1 MPIFWGIS
9 EMFLLNRW
17 TISRFK
23 RHLALFCEFRNA
35 LQQSETAV
43 PAQKRIIVALGPDL
57 LCFFKAVHGV
67 LETNQQT
74 VGQVSGPHL
83 RLGAALVQDAQ
94 IVGALIRAGQLLKTF
109 FGFLVV
115 IRHGP
120 REL

>member
-23 RHLALFCEFRNA
+23 RHLALSCEFRNA

-43 PAQKRIIVALGPDL
+43 PAQQRIIVTLGPDL
-57 LCFFKAVHGV
+57 LCFFKAVHRV
-67 LETNQQT
+67 LETYQQT
-74 VGQVSGPHL
+74 VGHVPGAHL

-94 IVGALIRAGQLLKTF
+94 IVVTLIRARQLFKTF
-109 FGFLVV
+109 FGFFVMV
-115 IRHGP
+115 
-120 REL
+120 